1 MFADWVGEK
10 ERRHNCLV
18 GIKSQNLLL
27 LPRFGVYGDGTLCAM
42 VETAQVWKREYLV
55 SVQSS
60 HLTAGCPWL
69 AHSVL
74 QSLPKRVQQDTG
86 WEVPTRCQAQGWSSA
101 QSVPVP
107 GCFPTEKLLLAW
119 EVATWWR
126 SPAVAGGHLDGGVHI
141 ASPLEKARERGKTS
155 KAKGEYHQ
163 VVFKASHQKEIQ
175 SEVSRNSGDILFPPS
190 SCCPSACHA
199 L

>member
-1 MFADWVGEK
+1 MGLAQETAFWVSCLFFNSGGQEMFADWVEEK

-27 LPRFGVYGDGTLCAM
+27 LPRFGVYGGGTPCAM

-60 HLTAGCPWL
+60 HLTAGCPWP

-86 WEVPTRCQAQGWSSA
+86 
-101 QSVPVP
+101 
-107 GCFPTEKLLLAW
+107 
-119 EVATWWR
+119 
-126 SPAVAGGHLDGGVHI
+126 
-141 ASPLEKARERGKTS
+141 
-155 KAKGEYHQ
+155 
-163 VVFKASHQKEIQ
+163 
-175 SEVSRNSGDILFPPS
+175 
-190 SCCPSACHA
+190 
-199 L
+199 